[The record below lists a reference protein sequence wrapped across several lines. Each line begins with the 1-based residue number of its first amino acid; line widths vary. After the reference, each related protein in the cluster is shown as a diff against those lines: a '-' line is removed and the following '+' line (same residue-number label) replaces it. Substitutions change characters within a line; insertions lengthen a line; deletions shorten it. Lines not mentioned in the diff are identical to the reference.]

1 MTHVDANESIG
12 AFAKESEDSHD
23 QVSSCCH
30 IDFRAMRKFLAL
42 LLLATTTTALAASR
56 DPVVGNHAMV
66 ASTSETASRIG
77 VDVMKKGGNAVDAA
91 VAVAFALAVTW
102 PAAGNLGGG
111 GFMLIR
117 KADGTSEAID
127 YRERAPLAATR
138 DMYLDTN
145 GNVIKGASTD
155 GYKAVGVPGTVAGLM
170 LAHKRHGK
178 LKWSELV
185 EPARKLAAE
194 GFIISPFLES
204 VLHEDDTLKK
214 LRPWPESSRIFLR
227 DFKFGDRLKQPELA
241 ATLAR
246 VEANPRDFYDGVTA
260 HRIVADMKAHHG
272 LITMKDLHEY
282 EPTIRKPLHGTY
294 RGNELIIMP
303 PPSSG
308 GVAMIQ
314 MLHMLEKFDLQ
325 PMGWQSSRYLHLL
338 VEVMRR
344 AFADRAEY
352 MGDPD
357 FVKMPIDQLIA
368 RSYTDSRANEID
380 LEHASTSREIGPA
393 HLEHTDTTHFAIVDG
408 DGNMV
413 SNTYTL
419 NDWFGAGVT
428 AKGTG
433 VLLNNEMDDFTA
445 KPGTPN
451 EYHLIQSA
459 KNSIEPRKRPL
470 SSMVPVI
477 VVKDGKPW
485 FAAGAAGGPRIISTV
500 LEIILAVVDFHM
512 NIEQALDAN
521 RIHHQWMPDEIFW
534 EPDGVNPDTRA
545 ALEKMGHAFHATPF
559 AHISDANVVMIDPK
573 TGRRL
578 GASDPRRGGAAV
590 GW

>member
-1 MTHVDANESIG
+1 
-12 AFAKESEDSHD
+12 
-23 QVSSCCH
+23 
-30 IDFRAMRKFLAL
+30 MRKFLAL
-42 LLLATTTTALAASR
+42 LLFATTAHAASR
-56 DPVVGNHAMV
+56 EPVVGNHAMV
-66 ASTSETASRIG
+66 ASTSEIASRIG
-77 VDVMKKGGNAVDAA
+77 IDVMKKGGNAVDAA

-127 YRERAPLAATR
+127 YRERAPLPATR
-138 DMYLDTN
+138 EMYLDAN
-145 GNVIKGASTD
+145 GNVVKGMSTD

-178 LKWSELV
+178 LKWRELV

-194 GFIISPFLES
+194 GFIISPFLEG

-214 LRPWPESSRIFLR
+214 LKPWPESSRIFLR

-246 VEANPRDFYDGVTA
+246 VEKDPRDFYDGVTA

-272 LITMKDLHEY
+272 IITMKDLHEY
-282 EPTIRKPLHGTY
+282 TPTVRKPLTGSY
-294 RGNELIIMP
+294 RGYDFVVMP

-308 GVAMIQ
+308 GIAIIQ
-314 MLHMLEKFDLQ
+314 MLQMLERFDVAS
-325 PMGWQSSRYLHLL
+325 MGWQSSRYLHLL
-338 VEVMRR
+338 TEVMRR
-344 AFADRAEY
+344 AFADRSEH

-357 FVKMPIDQLIA
+357 FVKVPADELMA
-368 RSYTDSRANEID
+368 RVYTDARAKEID
-380 LEHASTSREIGPA
+380 LEHASTSKAVGPIRI
-393 HLEHTDTTHFAIVDG
+393 EHTDTTHFAIVDG

-433 VLLNNEMDDFTA
+433 VLLNNEMDDFTS
-445 KPGTPN
+445 KPGVPN
-451 EYHLIQSA
+451 EYHLIQSD
-459 KNSIEPRKRPL
+459 KNSIQPRKRPL
-470 SSMVPVI
+470 SSMTPII
-477 VVKDGKPW
+477 VTKNGKPW
-485 FAAGAAGGPRIISTV
+485 LALGAAGGPRIISTV
-500 LEIILAVVDFHM
+500 LEIVVAMIDFKL
-512 NIEQALDAN
+512 NLQEALDAN

-534 EPDGVNPDTRA
+534 EDGSVNADTRV
-545 ALEKMGHAFHATPF
+545 ALEKMGHTFREKAL
-559 AHISDANVVMIDPK
+559 AHISDANAVMIDPK
-573 TGRRL
+573 TGRRI
-578 GASDPRRGGAAV
+578 GASDPRRGGEAV